1 MSKPKSTKA
10 TVVEVKDIEVVEAKI
25 VEESKDSNSWNF
37 EPAIDKIEDYLKLS
51 LKKDKNGGSL
61 NELHIP
67 IDHKGIRQHFI
78 LNMDSVLLSYILRDA
93 LGNMFYRGGK
103 SKAVKRFALNEIPTM
118 SFHAKAKARKTQT
131 EKADDGLDALRKTM
145 TDAQFEAFI
154 QLQLAKV
161 SK

>member
-1 MSKPKSTKA
+1 MSKVKSTEA
-10 TVVEVKDIEVVEAKI
+10 TVVEVKDVEVVEDAN
-25 VEESKDSNSWNF
+25 VDTVAESNSWNF
-37 EPAIDKIEDYLKLS
+37 EPAIEHISKLVIVDINEALYSS
-51 LKKDKNGGSL
+51 L
-61 NELHIP
+61 IP
-67 IDHKGIRQHFI
+67 LDHKGIRQHFK
-78 LNMDSVLLSYILRDA
+78 LNKDTTDIQHMLRDA

-103 SKAVKRFALNEIPTM
+103 AKAIKRFALNEVPTM